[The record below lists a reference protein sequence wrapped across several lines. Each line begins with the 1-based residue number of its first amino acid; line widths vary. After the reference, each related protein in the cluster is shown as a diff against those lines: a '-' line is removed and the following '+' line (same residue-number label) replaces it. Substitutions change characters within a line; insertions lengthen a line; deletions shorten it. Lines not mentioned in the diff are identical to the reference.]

1 MNILEFQSVGGASG
15 DMILAALIDL
25 GVSRD
30 ELQKRLE
37 SLDIGRFAVEAV
49 AGVFGGLQG
58 VRVRVRT
65 GDAVPGDAPLIPA
78 HDAAAPAAGQPGT
91 RGHNHAGAHQPDR
104 GHAHGHAHHSISGR
118 GHAGAHHAPHRGL
131 AEIRRIIAAADLP
144 PAAREMS
151 LRVFENLA
159 RAESR
164 IHGVTPD
171 EIHFHEVGAV
181 DSIVDIVGACL
192 ARDMLGVEAVAVGPL
207 PLGCGTIQC
216 AHGLLPSPAPA
227 TVELLRGFTTI
238 ATDEPFELVTPTGA
252 ALLTAW
258 RTLDRP
264 PDGRIRR
271 AGYGFGHTQLR
282 GRPNLLRALLR
293 DDCSGCASGAADAAG
308 ECLELACNLD
318 DASPELVGALAGR
331 IMEQGALDVY
341 VTPVQMKKQ
350 RPGVLVTVLCRPEQ
364 RPEILETIFRES
376 TTFGVREHLVQ
387 RTLLGRRHAEVL
399 TPYGP
404 VRVKIGDWR
413 GRDIK
418 ASPEYEDCR
427 ALAERR
433 HVPLPA
439 VYAAALGAAGGF
451 FQPAGIPNPP
461 AKPPVPPARG

>member
-37 SLDIGRFAVEAV
+37 SLDIGSFAVEAV
-49 AGVFGGLQG
+49 AGVFSGLHGVQ
-58 VRVRVRT
+58 VRVRI
-65 GDAVPGDAPLIPA
+65 GDAVPPAPLNHR
-78 HDAAAPAAGQPGT
+78 HDAAALSVEMPAV
-91 RGHNHAGAHQPDR
+91 RGHNHSGAHRHDR
-104 GHAHGHAHHSISGR
+104 EHAHGHAHERGPAH
-118 GHAGAHHAPHRGL
+118 GHAGAHAPHRGL

-144 PAAREMS
+144 PAARDMS
-151 LRVFENLA
+151 LNVFENLA
-159 RAESR
+159 RAEAR
-164 IHGVTPD
+164 VHGVTPD

-192 ARDMLGVEAVAVGPL
+192 ARDMLGVEDVAVGPL

-227 TVELLRGFTTI
+227 TVELLRGVPTI
-238 ATDEPFELVTPTGA
+238 STDEPFELVTPTGA

-258 RTLDRP
+258 RTLERP
-264 PDGRIRR
+264 PDGRIQQ
-271 AGYGFGHTQLR
+271 AGYGFGHARLH

-293 DDCSGCASGAADAAG
+293 DGSGAAGADITAE

-331 IMEQGALDVY
+331 IMAQGALDVF

-350 RPGVLVTVLCRPEQ
+350 RPGILLTVLCRPEQ
-364 RPEILETIFRES
+364 RPEILETIFLES
-376 TTFGVREHLVQ
+376 TTFGVRAHRVQ
-387 RTLLGRRHAEVL
+387 RTLLARRNAQVL

-404 VRVKIGDWR
+404 VRIKIGAWR

-427 ALAERR
+427 ALAESR

-451 FQPAGIPNPP
+451 LQPAVSRNPP
-461 AKPPVPPARG
+461 VKTPVTPAGV